1 MSTTIKLVIKNHWP
15 HSHSPTNLHRK
26 WRIAFSRKKSVIKI
40 SLENSVHLYSKW
52 TRIIICHAKTWH
64 NKTRKLGSTRM
75 LFLMDDQNSCKEH
88 TLPPSPLFT
97 PMWRRS
103 CSKKKY
109 KWNIG
114 DSTKFFSYF
123 FLVKKWTIHHS
134 IYKRVVRGV
143 AFRVMIPKLYRHPKL
158 QLTYSMSLRDILIS
172 VWLWNFDNLCK
183 YLICPFL

>member
-1 MSTTIKLVIKNHWP
+1 MQGTCSGPLEVLKIRGGNMVGIV
-15 HSHSPTNLHRK
+15 SPSGL
-26 WRIAFSRKKSVIKI
+26 SRV
-40 SLENSVHLYSKW
+40 NSA
-52 TRIIICHAKTWH
+52 AKT
-64 NKTRKLGSTRM
+64 LGWAIS
-75 LFLMDDQNSCKEH
+75 
-88 TLPPSPLFT
+88 PPPYPSFPTALHASPSLYQYSVA
-97 PMWRRS
+97 RAQ
-103 CSKKKY
+103 KKY

-114 DSTKFFSYF
+114 DSTELFFYF

>member
-1 MSTTIKLVIKNHWP
+1 MQGTCSGPLEVLKIRGGNMVGIV
-15 HSHSPTNLHRK
+15 SPSGL
-26 WRIAFSRKKSVIKI
+26 SRV
-40 SLENSVHLYSKW
+40 NSA
-52 TRIIICHAKTWH
+52 AKT
-64 NKTRKLGSTRM
+64 LGWAISPPIPR
-75 LFLMDDQNSCKEH
+75 FLRPYM
-88 TLPPSPLFT
+88 LPPPYTNIASLVL
-97 PMWRRS
+97 
-103 CSKKKY
+103 KKKY

-114 DSTKFFSYF
+114 DSTELFFYF